1 MDIQMPIMNG
11 YEATIEIRKLK
22 LGASVPIIAITAGT
36 GAEVND
42 KCIIAAGMND
52 YISKPIIK
60 RSDRRHFIKVDNF
73 VESQKF
79 IF

>member
-36 GAEVND
+36 GAEMTSVLRQ
-42 KCIIAAGMND
+42 G
-52 YISKPIIK
+52 
-60 RSDRRHFIKVDNF
+60 
-73 VESQKF
+73 
-79 IF
+79 

>member
-42 KCIIAAGMND
+42 KCIAAGMND

-60 RSDRRHFIKVDNF
+60 
-73 VESQKF
+73 Q
-79 IF
+79 

>member
-42 KCIIAAGMND
+42 KCIAGMND
-52 YISKPIIK
+52 YISKQNPL
-60 RSDRRHFIKVDNF
+60 
-73 VESQKF
+73 
-79 IF
+79 